1 MNPAVAP
8 IAKGI
13 LTALI
18 MTVGVGPG
26 MMLNFH
32 TSLRKGFIAGLSVV
46 FGLYLSDG
54 IFIAVNYFGV
64 INLVKSFHHQRIGGI
79 ICGIIL
85 CVIGVGMVLKKASDL
100 VVQTDIAQSPAAASL
115 VKGFLSGFMVNI
127 TNPFV
132 FVFWITLMSIATLN
146 FGFRTYSFHVYF
158 ITVVGAALC
167 LDVTKSFLF
176 SRIKT
181 GLKASVMK
189 RINQGMG
196 GALACAG
203 IVIICRSMVAFS

>member
-1 MNPAVAP
+1 MNQAVAP
-8 IAKGI
+8 IVKGI

-26 MMLNFH
+26 MVLNLH
-32 TSLRKGFIAGLSVV
+32 TSLRRGFIGGLSVV
-46 FGLYLSDG
+46 CGLYISDG

-64 INLVKSFHHQRIGGI
+64 INLIKSFHHQRIGGI
-79 ICGIIL
+79 VCGAIL
-85 CVIGVGMVLKKASDL
+85 CVIGVSMVVKKASDL
-100 VVQTDIAQSPAAASL
+100 ALRPAAGQTPGAASL
-115 VKGFLSGFMVNI
+115 AKGFLSGFMVNI

-146 FGFRTYSFHVYF
+146 FGFRTYSFNVYF
-158 ITVVGAALC
+158 STVIGAALS

-181 GLKASVMK
+181 GLKASVMR